1 MLVKELVSKFHEIP
15 RFGWSNP
22 KFSRTP
28 AIFGTGASSSAGDLH
43 LDLPSPRG
51 SARGAA
57 VRNPGGAAVGG
68 AALPRRAGLHVTGDA
83 STDADGLGDASAA
96 RWGST
101 TASRWSL
108 ELGHGGKVPGIG
120 VSAKILEVDLQSI
133 FGSKCILQVAGTS
146 HVASL
151 RAVAR

>member
-1 MLVKELVSKFHEIP
+1 MKFPVLVGPIPSFLEHRPLLVPGQAAPQVICILT
-15 RFGWSNP
+15 
-22 KFSRTP
+22 SRAP
-28 AIFGTGASSSAGDLH
+28 V
-43 LDLPSPRG
+43 
-51 SARGAA
+51 ARL
-57 VRNPGGAAVGG
+57 

-83 STDADGLGDASAA
+83 STDADGLGDASAT